1 MDSIIDSS
9 GFAKI
14 FGTTPED
21 VEDVCGDILSKYD
34 FRYTFLGQ
42 TEFEST
48 LLEILKTIDSQT
60 LSVSGKGRQT
70 DWEYG
75 WNENL
80 KSFIESNYD
89 LSVLI
94 PKYMHKFQVKRLFSR
109 YIRPY
114 DKAFEIN
121 FYNIYRHYLFRK
133 YLGQY
138 HNVYEFGC
146 GTGYN
151 LVIMARLFPNMSLT
165 GLDWASS
172 SVKLVEAISSAHHF
186 NLKGRRFD
194 YFDPDYDLTIED
206 NSVVITLNSMEQ
218 VGENY
223 HHFLKFVLEK
233 KPSLCI
239 NSEPFIELYNE
250 NNLLDYLAVKY
261 HRKRSY
267 LNGYLTDL
275 KKLEKDKKIEIL
287 KIQRVPFGSIFH
299 EGYSFVVWKVL

>member
-1 MDSIIDSS
+1 MDSILDSS

-21 VEDVCGDILSKYD
+21 VEEVCGDILSKYD

-42 TEFEST
+42 SEFEKT
-48 LLEILKTIDSQT
+48 LLEVIKTIDSDT

-80 KSFIESNYD
+80 KLFIENNYD

-109 YIRPY
+109 YIHPY
-114 DKAFEIN
+114 DKMFEIN
-121 FYNIYRHYLFRK
+121 FYNIYRHYLFMK
-133 YLGQY
+133 YLGQC

-172 SVKLVEAISSAHHF
+172 SVKLVETIASAYRF
-186 NLKGRRFD
+186 NLKGKRFD
-194 YFDPDYDLTIED
+194 YFDPDYSLTIGD
-206 NSVVITLNSMEQ
+206 NSVFITLNSMEQ
-218 VGENY
+218 LGNNY
-223 HHFLKFVLEK
+223 HAFLDFVLRK

-239 NSEPFIELYNE
+239 NSEPFLELYDE
-250 NNLLDYLAVKY
+250 NNLLDYLAIKY
-261 HRKRSY
+261 HRKRNY
-267 LNGYLTDL
+267 LNGYLSDL
-275 KKLEKDKKIEIL
+275 KKLENDNKIEIL

-299 EGYSFVVWKVL
+299 EGYSFVIWKVL